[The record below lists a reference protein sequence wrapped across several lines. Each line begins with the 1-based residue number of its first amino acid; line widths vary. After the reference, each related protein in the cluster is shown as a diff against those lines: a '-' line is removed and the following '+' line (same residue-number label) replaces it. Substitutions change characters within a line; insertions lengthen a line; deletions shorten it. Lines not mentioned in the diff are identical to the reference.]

1 MRAGQSTMHCHVGN
15 PPLTNQFTIPHHP
28 FTPPHVP
35 SGQNLSLLGGQI
47 GLQPIRTCTRLAL
60 WSANPIHHLILAT
73 FETSN
78 MAEQLD
84 IPGQ

>member
-1 MRAGQSTMHCHVGN
+1 MRAGQSNMHCYVGN

-28 FTPPHVP
+28 FKPPHAP
-35 SGQNLSLLGGQI
+35 SGQTLSLFEGQI
-47 GLQPIRTCTRLAL
+47 GLQPIRTCIRLAL
-60 WSANPIHHLILAT
+60 QSANPIHNLILT
-73 FETSN
+73 TLETSN